1 MVVIV
6 LPEWT
11 IELRE
16 KLDKVI
22 KDIAIKNNIDLG
34 MIEDSRAVESGK
46 QLISNSLVNIY
57 ENYNVEDRKRLEEFE
72 KDMKKSM
79 RKEKKTKKKQ
89 NGKKYDYNL
98 ALF

>member
-16 KLDKVI
+16 KLDKAI

-57 ENYNVEDRKRLEEFE
+57 ESYNVEDRKRLEEFE
-72 KDMKKSM
+72 KDMKKIIK
-79 RKEKKTKKKQ
+79 KEKKEGKIKK
-89 NGKKYDYNL
+89 
-98 ALF
+98 